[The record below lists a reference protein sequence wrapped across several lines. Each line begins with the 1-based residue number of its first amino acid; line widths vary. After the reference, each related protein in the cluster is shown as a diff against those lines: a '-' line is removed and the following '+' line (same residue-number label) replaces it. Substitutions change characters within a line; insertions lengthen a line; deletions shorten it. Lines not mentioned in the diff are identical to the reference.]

1 VREAAVKFM
10 ARNGAEVLALPKSL
24 AFSRH
29 DPENRLQRLTNVS
42 FPCRRMLPFLVK
54 LCQLAQRYG
63 HSSLIVHC
71 SARIVPKIVSE
82 NVLDFYTWA
91 VDSELTNLREA
102 AVKFMA
108 RNGAK
113 VLALHQSLDFAHYD
127 SETRFQRLTNVS
139 FPRRRTLPSLVKLCQ
154 LAQRYGHRRLIVHCS
169 AQIVPQIVQR
179 LTNVVSP
186 VEECHSVWNGE
197 KWGELLTLQSL
208 AARVSKAR
216 RLLLAFLLF
225 SIPLLSA
232 RLPG

>member
-1 VREAAVKFM
+1 M

-71 SARIVPKIVSE
+71 SARIVPKIV
-82 NVLDFYTWA
+82 
-91 VDSELTNLREA
+91 
-102 AVKFMA
+102 
-108 RNGAK
+108 
-113 VLALHQSLDFAHYD
+113 
-127 SETRFQRLTNVS
+127 
-139 FPRRRTLPSLVKLCQ
+139 
-154 LAQRYGHRRLIVHCS
+154 
-169 AQIVPQIVQR
+169 QR